1 MPVLSGFDSN
11 WTDNSLYCLPSD
23 DGPCLGERTGE
34 RGEGPYD
41 FIKYS
46 QVLKRA
52 HDLGAGLERIGL
64 PLGQQGRLGIYS
76 QNCINWT
83 MAALSCDAYSRVVVP
98 LYPTL
103 GKEAIAHII
112 NEGWL

>member
-1 MPVLSGFDSN
+1 MQ
-11 WTDNSLYCLPSD
+11 TDNSLYCLPSD

-34 RGEGPYD
+34 QGEGPYE

-52 HDLGAGLERIGL
+52 HDLGAGLEQIGL